1 MAFPERSEKI
11 PGSENF
17 FSGKIVTLNW
27 LHGWSQVI
35 RSFGECVIY
44 TLERIIRIIRIL
56 AAPPPPPP
64 PPLGILCRR
73 AVFRRVF
80 RFPDFQEKLAKNSPY
95 SPITR
100 LLLAKTRQKLA
111 KTRLNS
117 PKTRLN
123 SPKLAPI
130 WVQILVHIRTLGVKM
145 CTRMRK
151 WRAGVT
157 DDNMPLENTKKLKLC
172 HLYV

>member
-1 MAFPERSEKI
+1 MFSDIFFTLFPDFLGGVTEKRV
-11 PGSENF
+11 S
-17 FSGKIVTLNW
+17 L
-27 LHGWSQVI
+27 L
-35 RSFGECVIY
+35 
-44 TLERIIRIIRIL
+44 
-56 AAPPPPPP
+56 
-64 PPLGILCRR
+64 PLGILCRR

-123 SPKLAPI
+123 SPKLAHI
-130 WVQILVHIRTLGVKM
+130 WVQILVQCAPG
-145 CTRMRK
+145 C
-151 WRAGVT
+151 
-157 DDNMPLENTKKLKLC
+157 ENGGRGD
-172 HLYV
+172 